1 MAGPVQKN
9 ESPKHHLVFWYIN
22 FGFRASSGMTLTH
35 QIQLL
40 RSEVKT
46 GVYRVAPAVALRKG
60 EYALYLA
67 RGVGMAPYVYDFG
80 VEENSSA
87 VVATASE
94 PKAAQERE

>member
-1 MAGPVQKN
+1 M
-9 ESPKHHLVFWYIN
+9 
-22 FGFRASSGMTLTH
+22 
-35 QIQLL
+35 

-94 PKAAQERE
+94 PKAAQEREGFLQHVSVEDISPDAEICRRATL